1 MNLYKLT
8 NTLGEW
14 YVIAEDPTKA
24 QRALEYRLRQE
35 NYGFDNYREV
45 FKIEKITEMVKPALN
60 SKWFFSSGNKLIIPE
75 LEKVEL
81 LQKLLN
87 LKNEYIE
94 LLGNEIDFFSTIAY
108 THGVY
113 SSKENIDKGKELRE
127 EIKKI
132 KEELEEI

>member
-8 NTLGEW
+8 NNLGEW

-35 NYGFDNYREV
+35 GYGFDNYRKV
-45 FKIEKITEMVKPALN
+45 FKIEKISEMVKPALN
-60 SKWFFSSGNKLIIPE
+60 SKWFFSSGNKLVVPE

-81 LQKLLN
+81 LNKLLN
-87 LKNEYIE
+87 LKNEYIK
-94 LLGNEIDFFSTIAY
+94 LLGNEVDKFAEVSY
-108 THGVY
+108 MHGVY
-113 SSKENIDKGKELRE
+113 SSQEDINKGKELRE
-127 EIKKI
+127 EMKKI